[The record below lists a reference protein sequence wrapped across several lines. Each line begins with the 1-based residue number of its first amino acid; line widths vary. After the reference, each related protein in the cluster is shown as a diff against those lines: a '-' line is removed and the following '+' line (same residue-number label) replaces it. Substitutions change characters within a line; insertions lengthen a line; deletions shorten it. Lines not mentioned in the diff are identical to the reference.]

1 MVRYRA
7 NAQGI
12 ETVVASPDVV
22 IEKTPFVVF
31 DVYAY
36 ADQPAGAVGTDPMNG
51 PPTWPRL
58 LVTML
63 VRSLSVVGVTVMC
76 AA

>member
-1 MVRYRA
+1 MVRRRA

-22 IEKTPFVVF
+22 IEKIPLVVSA
-31 DVYAY
+31 VYAY
-36 ADQPAGAVGTDPMNG
+36 ADQPAGAVGIDPMNG

-58 LVTML
+58 FVTML
-63 VRSLSVVGVTVMC
+63 VSSLSVAGATVMC